1 MYVLQPTEDDD
12 LEKDEREVMMDMK
25 MKHTM
30 GDKFGGYMAVP
41 NSDRVNISEEMSKT
55 GIWMQVRRDSVPV
68 LEGLNNS
75 SSQPK

>member
-1 MYVLQPTEDDD
+1 MEI
-12 LEKDEREVMMDMK
+12 DEREKMMDLK

-55 GIWMQVRRDSVPV
+55 GIWMQVRRDSLPV
-68 LEGLNNS
+68 LEGVNN